1 VGEGRAKRVVVLAM
15 VLAMWGGVLAGGVA
29 RAATV
34 SPYATNNYSGFWY
47 SILPPG
53 ANGLVNPQQLGA
65 YELNNAT
72 KPPHNDDQSA
82 MYSNLVYGAPTLT
95 DAQIP
100 QYFTDATFGV
110 KAGNV
115 DAPRTVSFS
124 NPPVTIIRDTR
135 FGIPHVYGNT
145 RVGVMFGAGYAAA
158 QDRLFFMDVLRH
170 TGRSELSSF
179 AGGSNIGMD
188 ESTFALDPYT
198 DQELANQVTALPRE
212 YGAEGQQVKDD
223 IDNYVA
229 GINQYINQAKVNPL
243 LMPGEYAALGH
254 PAGPDAWT
262 PGDVVSVADVIGGI
276 LGNGG
281 GDQLSWAKILG
292 AMQQRFGSSAGL
304 HAYLDFRD
312 PEDPEAPLTA
322 RTGSFPYQTPPAH
335 PAPDAVALPDAGSLA
350 NEPIRTAGA
359 GARSPARAVTSNG
372 AARGILGASSIK
384 QAFPQGL
391 SNALLVSA
399 AHTVSGHPI
408 AVIGPQVGYFAPQV
422 LMQEDLHG
430 PGMDAA
436 GAAVTGASM
445 YVELGHGQDYAWSAT
460 SADQGVTDIFTVP
473 LCNTDG
479 SPATK
484 SSDAY
489 VLNGRC
495 TPMVTVTRA
504 NSWVPNAADQTA
516 PGSETLAAQRTA
528 NGIVVARATVHG
540 QPVAFTR
547 QRATFMHEIDSAVG
561 FRDFNDPGAV
571 HDVQSFQHAA
581 YKIGYTFNWLY
592 TDDRDIGYFN
602 SGANPVRNANT
613 DGLLPTPSKYEW
625 QGFDPATNTADYTPF
640 AQHPQVVNQDYITS
654 WNNKEAQGYRA
665 IDGVYG
671 SLYRSQLLD
680 DRIQAGLAG
689 GRKMTLAQLISAMED
704 AGTVDLRAD
713 KVLPWILRVIGT
725 QPVSDPRQA
734 GAIAE
739 LQAWVNDRSHRLDPN
754 RSGSYQH
761 SDAIRILDGW
771 WPLLVNGEFQPA
783 MGQDAYNLLAGQ
795 VTIDNNPNN
804 GGGHLGSAYDNGW
817 YSYVQKDLRDLLAQ
831 VPAGGC
837 RPVSRIV
844 GRRGHQHHRGHNRHR
859 GHQRHQIGRGLR
871 ARRPH
876 RPRPGGRVGVCPTAS
891 RSTSK
896 RVARRRHAAHAKAR
910 PGRQAARRR
919 AEIHKRPHRSRAAP
933 RPTSA
938 AAAPA
943 PAVLGPYSRVY
954 CGNGSLTACRAML
967 LSTLSQAIGMTPQQ
981 LYADATCAAAGRQY
995 DQECYDSIAFR
1006 AVGVVSQPLLPWI
1019 NRPTFQQAV
1028 EITGHRPR

>member
-1 VGEGRAKRVVVLAM
+1 M
-15 VLAMWGGVLAGGVA
+15 M
-29 RAATV
+29 
-34 SPYATNNYSGFWY
+34 
-47 SILPPG
+47 PPG
-53 ANGLVNPQQLGA
+53 ANGLVNPAQLGA
-65 YELNNAT
+65 YELNHAN

-110 KAGNV
+110 KTGNV
-115 DAPRTVSFS
+115 DTPRTVRFT

-135 FGIPHVYGNT
+135 IGVPHVYGDT

-188 ESTFALDPYT
+188 ESTFQLDPYT

-212 YGAEGQQVKDD
+212 YGPQGRQVEDD
-223 IDNYVA
+223 INGYVA
-229 GINQYINQAKVNPL
+229 GINQYINEAKGNPL

-254 PAGPDAWT
+254 PTGPDAWT
-262 PGDVVSVADVIGGI
+262 GGDVVSVADVIGGI

-281 GDQLSWAKILG
+281 GDQLSWATILQ
-292 AMQQRFGSSAGL
+292 AMQQRFGSGAGL

-322 RTGSFPYQTPPAH
+322 RTGSFPYQAPPAH
-335 PAPDAVALPDAGSLA
+335 AAADAVALPDAGSLA
-350 NEPIRTAGA
+350 SEAIKAAGSGSA
-359 GARSPARAVTSNG
+359 ATGRVTGGGGRAP
-372 AARGILGASSIK
+372 RGLLGANTIK

-391 SNALLVSA
+391 SNALLISA
-399 AHTVSGHPI
+399 PHTVSGHPI
-408 AVIGPQVGYFAPQV
+408 AVMGPQVGYFAPQV

-430 PGMDAA
+430 PGLDAA

-460 SADQGVTDIFTVP
+460 SAGQGVTDIFAVP

-479 SPATK
+479 SPATR

-495 TPMVTVTRA
+495 TPMVTIKRP
-504 NSWVPNAADQTA
+504 NSWTPNAADQTP
-516 PGSETLAAQRTA
+516 PGSETLVAQRTA

-547 QRATFMHEIDSAVG
+547 QRATFMHEIDSALG
-561 FRDFNDPGAV
+561 FSDFNNPGSV

-581 YKIGYTFNWLY
+581 AKIGYTFNWLY
-592 TDDRDIGYFN
+592 SDDRDIGYFN
-602 SGANPVRNANT
+602 SGANPLRNPNT

-625 QGFDPATNTADYTPF
+625 QGFDPTTNTAAYTPF

-654 WNNKEAQGYRA
+654 WNNKEAAGYRA

-680 DRIQAGLAG
+680 DRIRAGLAG
-689 GRKMTLAQLISAMED
+689 GHKLTLAQLIAAMED

-725 QPVSDPRQA
+725 QPVSDPHQA
-734 GAIAE
+734 GAVAE
-739 LQAWVNDRSHRLDPN
+739 LQAWVNDGSHRLDPS
-754 RSGSYQH
+754 RSGTYQH

-783 MGQDAYNLLAGQ
+783 MGQEAYDLLARQ
-795 VTIDNNPNN
+795 VTIDNDPNN

-817 YSYVQKDLRDLLAQ
+817 YGYVQKDLRDLLAQ
-831 VPAGGC
+831 NAAAC
-837 RPVSRIV
+837 HPVSRIV
-844 GRRGHQHHRGHNRHR
+844 GRQARRRRSSGRGPRRHGVR
-859 GHQRHQIGRGLR
+859 RGLR
-871 ARRPH
+871 VRRPH
-876 RPRPGGRVGVCPTAS
+876 RVRRAPRPSACPITPRATTVS
-891 RSTSK
+891 R
-896 RVARRRHAAHAKAR
+896 R
-910 PGRQAARRR
+910 AARHRHVAHSKSSR
-919 AEIHKRPHRSRAAP
+919 QTHGRPTLAHRRPHRSRPGAGAAP
-933 RPTSA
+933 GPAGA
-938 AAAPA
+938 A
-943 PAVLGPYSRVY
+943 AVLGPYSRVY
-954 CGNGSLTACRAML
+954 CGNGSLAACRAML
-967 LSTLSQAIGMTPQQ
+967 LATLSGAIGMTPRQ
-981 LYADATCAAAGRQY
+981 LYADDTCAAAGRQY